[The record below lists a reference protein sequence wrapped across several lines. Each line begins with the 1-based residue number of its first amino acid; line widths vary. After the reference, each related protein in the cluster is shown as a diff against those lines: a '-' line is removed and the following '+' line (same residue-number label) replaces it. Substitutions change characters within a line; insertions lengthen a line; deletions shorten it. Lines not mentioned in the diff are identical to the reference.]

1 MTFHSGYVALVGRP
15 NAGKSTLLNAL
26 LGERV
31 AIVTPKAQT
40 TRHRITGIHT
50 DESAQIVFLDT
61 PGFHESSKPL
71 NRLMNEIVDAVID
84 DADIVC
90 LLVEADRDDREVE
103 RELFARIGPEK
114 GIVIVNKADLVPR
127 ERFEEFAQAI
137 HDEWGAR
144 EVVVLSALKNEG
156 VTTLLEL
163 LAERLPEGPAFFPEE
178 YYTDHPTRFLAAEL
192 IREELFLQMQQ
203 EIPYSTAVEI
213 ESFQEPEEE
222 GGVTRIAATIVVE
235 KESQKAMVIGKGGKR
250 IKAIGTRARA
260 KIEELVGGKVF
271 LELFVKVLKDWTKD
285 DSIVRRIYGEPR
297 QG

>member
-127 ERFEEFAQAI
+127 ERFEAIAQAI

-144 EVVVLSALKNEG
+144 EVVVLSALKDEG
-156 VTTLLEL
+156 VTTLLGL

-222 GGVTRIAATIVVE
+222 GGLTRIAATIIVE

-250 IKAIGTRARA
+250 IKSIGTRARA
-260 KIEELVGGKVF
+260 KIEELVGGQVF
-271 LELFVKVLKDWTKD
+271 LELFVKVVKDWTKD
-285 DSIVRRIYGEPR
+285 DAAVRRIYGEPR